1 MYTICAVHRM
11 ALWEENHKW
20 FLKEFS
26 RLFLAESDLR
36 GLLVPTVEVDHF
48 DDVPSPV
55 LSKGGEEIAAGLDVF
70 VAKLDDDVALA
81 KPGFVGRATR
91 LHAPNADAVID
102 REIELLR
109 KGRRDLLD
117 SNAEKATL
125 DAALID

>member
-1 MYTICAVHRM
+1 M

-48 DDVPSPV
+48 DDVPSSV

-81 KPGFVGRATR
+81 
-91 LHAPNADAVID
+91 
-102 REIELLR
+102 
-109 KGRRDLLD
+109 
-117 SNAEKATL
+117 
-125 DAALID
+125 